1 MYAGFGIS
9 FLQYF
14 IFLPVKII
22 HGKYI
27 LTVRD
32 ERDDLKSL
40 FYFNPINSMPKNY
53 KYIYIYPGKSLN
65 TGCAKNVRS
74 HSFISFFDHHLNQQL
89 PYQKVKETL
98 KTGICMI
105 FFTTEI
111 IELSIKYN

>member
-1 MYAGFGIS
+1 
-9 FLQYF
+9 
-14 IFLPVKII
+14 
-22 HGKYI
+22 
-27 LTVRD
+27 
-32 ERDDLKSL
+32 
-40 FYFNPINSMPKNY
+40 MPKKTIN
-53 KYIYIYPGKSLN
+53 IYINPGKSLN
-65 TGCAKNVRS
+65 TGRAKNVRS